1 MVDQNAQ
8 RLRFHILGPLE
19 VSRAGT
25 AVEIGGDKARRLLA
39 TLLLQPRHTVSTD
52 VLVDVLWPSSPP
64 RSAVANL
71 RTYVSSL
78 RTRLGG
84 ATLQTRSS
92 GYRIELADDQS
103 DLLIFERLIADA
115 QRGNPCDATA
125 MLDEANRL
133 WRDDPLTDLVHA
145 PEWELTLSRLRA
157 LRLEAEELR
166 LGALVTL
173 GRPAQAIADLRT
185 LVGLHP
191 LREQLWFELVRALH
205 SAGRRAEALQAY
217 ADARRVLVDELG
229 IDPGPAL
236 RSLQQVV
243 LADTD
248 TSQAAPVDLGMARIF
263 QTPPDCADC
272 TGRDTETG
280 QLVTAYE
287 SASLVL
293 VTGPAGVGKSTLAIH
308 AAHRLRDRF
317 AGGQIYVDF
326 AESDDPLER
335 LGETLGALGV
345 PAPQLPSGLAGR
357 TAQYRSLLA
366 DRAMLVILD
375 NVTSAEQ
382 ITAFLPGT
390 TGSAAL
396 ATSRQHLPSLPGVR
410 RLSLAPLAAA
420 DASRLFVA
428 LVGAERVEAEPA
440 SARNIVDECAGL
452 PLAIRAAAASL
463 TAQPYRPLWS
473 VVGESLQAAADDVR
487 PSLDADVRRLPPG
500 AFDALS
506 ALADLDTRAVPDW
519 AISVLASGAGV
530 LDQTVSA
537 GLLQP
542 AGTDALGVPTYE
554 ISALTRRFLGEPV
567 ASRAAVER
575 MAGGWLSLIA
585 HATDALPP
593 TFFRVLPSSHWK
605 PAAPVADRARR
616 HSLRWLESER
626 TRLVEITERAAS
638 AGAAEVA
645 VELAVGLSS
654 YFELR
659 ANADDW
665 RRTHVAA
672 LAAAEAA
679 DDRRGQ
685 ARVLRGLGQL
695 DIYGDQYRSATQ
707 KFQRSLTL
715 FQEVGDIGGAA
726 AAVSGLGATYHY
738 NHDDIRALEFY
749 QQALT
754 LYEEAGD
761 AHGVAYALGA
771 IGLVRM
777 GSGPATARHWLEQA
791 RREAGAV
798 GDHNRSAQIFIK
810 LGLLMER
817 QGQPD
822 RAVGFHQDAMTI
834 FTGVGNELGLAN
846 TKLHLGRLAAARNA
860 PGAAIALL
868 EDTLATYRTIGDR
881 RSEVDALTLLSEL
894 NEFEHRPGPA
904 WRYRQRAAQLSRT
917 LANCS

>member
-8 RLRFHILGPLE
+8 RLRFQVLGPLE
-19 VSRAGT
+19 VSRAGA
-25 AVEIGGDKARRLLA
+25 AVEISGDKARRLLA

-84 ATLQTRSS
+84 GSLQTRSS
-92 GYRIELADDQS
+92 GYRIELDDDQS
-103 DLLIFERLIADA
+103 DLLTFERLVAEA
-115 QRGNPCDATA
+115 QRGDPCDAITL
-125 MLDEANRL
+125 LDEANHL
-133 WRDDPLTDLVHA
+133 WREEPLADLVHA

-173 GRPAQAIADLRT
+173 GRPAQAVADLRT
-185 LVGLHP
+185 LVGQHP

-205 SAGRRAEALQAY
+205 GAGRRAEALQAY

-248 TSQAAPVDLGMARIF
+248 TGPAAPVDLGTARIF
-263 QTPPDCADC
+263 QTPPDCADF
-272 TGRDTETG
+272 TGREAETER
-280 QLVTAYE
+280 LVRAYE
-287 SASLVL
+287 STALAL
-293 VTGPAGVGKSTLAIH
+293 VTGPAGAGKSTLAIR

-317 AGGQIYVDF
+317 PGGQVYVDF
-326 AESDDPLER
+326 AGSADVAGP

-345 PAPQLPSGLAGR
+345 PAAQLPAGLAGR
-357 TAQYRSLLA
+357 TARYRSLLA
-366 DRAMLVILD
+366 DRSVLVILD
-375 NVTSAEQ
+375 NVTAAEQ
-382 ITAFLPGT
+382 VTAFLPGT
-390 TGSAAL
+390 AGSAAL
-396 ATSRQHLPSLPGVR
+396 VTSRHHLPSLAGVR
-410 RLSLAPLAAA
+410 RLSLAPLSAA
-420 DASRLFVA
+420 DATRMFA
-428 LVGAERVEAEPA
+428 TLVGADRIEAEPA
-440 SARNIVDECAGL
+440 SARNIVAECAGL
-452 PLAIRAAAASL
+452 PLAIRTAAANL

-473 VVGESLQAAADDVR
+473 VVGDNLQAAADGVR
-487 PSLDADVRRLPPG
+487 ASLDADVRRLPAG
-500 AFDALS
+500 ALETLA
-506 ALADLDTRAVPDW
+506 ALADLDTGAVPDW
-519 AISVLASGAGV
+519 AVGALSDGSGL
-530 LDQTVSA
+530 LDQAVCA

-554 ISALTRRFLGEPV
+554 ISALVRQFLGQPV
-567 ASRAAVER
+567 ASRAAIER
-575 MAGGWLSLIA
+575 LAGGWLSLIS
-585 HATDALPP
+585 HATDTLPP
-593 TFFRVLPSSHWK
+593 TFFRVVPGNHWK
-605 PAAPVADRARR
+605 PAAPVVDRARR
-616 HSLRWLESER
+616 HSLRWLEAER
-626 TRLVEITERAAS
+626 GRLVEITERAAE

-645 VELAVGLSS
+645 VELAVGLAS

-695 DIYGDQYRSATQ
+695 DIYADQYRAATR
-707 KFQRSLTL
+707 KFHRSLRL
-715 FQEVGDIGGAA
+715 FHQVGDIDGAA
-726 AAVSGLGATYHY
+726 AALSGLGATCHY
-738 NHDDIRALEFY
+738 NHDDARALEFY
-749 QQALT
+749 QQALK
-754 LYEEAGD
+754 LYEECGD
-761 AHGVAYALGA
+761 ANGVAYALGA

-777 GSGPATARHWLEQA
+777 RSGPATARRWLEQA
-791 RREAGAV
+791 RHEAGAV
-798 GDHNRSAQIFIK
+798 RDHNRSAQLFIK
-810 LGLLMER
+810 FGLLAEH

-822 RAVGFHQDAMTI
+822 TAAGFHEDAMAI
-834 FTGVGNELGLAN
+834 FANVGNELGLAN
-846 TKLHLGRLAAARNA
+846 TKLHLGRLCAARGT
-860 PGAAIALL
+860 PGPAIALL
-868 EDTLATYRTIGDR
+868 EDTLATYRNIGDR
-881 RSEVDALTLLSEL
+881 RSEVDALTLLSDL
-894 NEFEHRPGPA
+894 NESEHRPGPA

-917 LANCS
+917 LAACS